1 LYRNQSTFHLKKEG
15 IAMPQKRIFISYRRS
30 DSAGYAGR
38 LYDYLKNY
46 FGSGRIFFDVD
57 TIQAGVNFEQ
67 KINTELDNS
76 DAVLV
81 LIGNQWLDCKG
92 KAGNRR
98 LDDPHDY
105 VRLEVATA
113 LGKNIVVIPI
123 LLQGTQMPSG
133 NVLPDTLY
141 DLSRRNAI
149 RLNDDHWNSDCNLL
163 AGVLKN
169 ALNISRSLKERKIR
183 RYRVIVFAL
192 AALVTLLA
200 LLTQSFFAGSFSLI
214 GVLIKILLT
223 LFVVINVALVTYLL
237 GNIRNEELDRLSWT
251 IISIAILGSFLV
263 SFGGSL
269 TIWSAVVM
277 VFLAGLLNFVE
288 SGE

>member
-1 LYRNQSTFHLKKEG
+1 MS
-15 IAMPQKRIFISYRRS
+15 QKRIFISYRRS

-81 LIGNQWLDCKG
+81 LIGNQWLDCKDKDG
-92 KAGNRR
+92 KRR

-123 LLQGTQMPSG
+123 LLQRAQMPSS
-133 NVLPDTLY
+133 NELPDTLY

-149 RLNDDHWNSDCNLL
+149 RLNDDHWNSDSNLL
-163 AGVLKN
+163 SGVLKN
-169 ALNISRSLKERKIR
+169 ALNVSRSLKEQTIRK
-183 RYRVIVFAL
+183 YRFIVFAL
-192 AALVTLLA
+192 SALATLLSV
-200 LLTQSFFAGSFSLI
+200 LSSLYFAGSISLL
-214 GVLIKILLT
+214 GLVVKILL
-223 LFVVINVALVTYLL
+223 LVPVVNVALVTYLL
-237 GNIRNEELDRLSWT
+237 GNIKTELDRLSELITWMP
-251 IISIAILGSFLV
+251 
-263 SFGGSL
+263 
-269 TIWSAVVM
+269 VM
-277 VFLAGLLNFVE
+277 MIFVAGLLNFVE
-288 SGE
+288 PDE